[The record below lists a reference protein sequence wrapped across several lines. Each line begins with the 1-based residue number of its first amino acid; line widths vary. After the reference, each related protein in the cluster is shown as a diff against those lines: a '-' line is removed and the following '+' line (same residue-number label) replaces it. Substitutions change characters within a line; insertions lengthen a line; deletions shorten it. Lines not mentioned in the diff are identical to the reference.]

1 MDFSG
6 TIPHLFLFKTEEKQ
20 GRVPRVVAHSV
31 KTETVWEQCGNG
43 HRGTVT
49 VHTIDLVFFIHPD

>member
-6 TIPHLFLFKTEEKQ
+6 TIPHLFLFQTEEKQ
-20 GRVPRVVAHSV
+20 GRVPRVVAHLV
-31 KTETVWEQCGNG
+31 KTVWEQCGDG

-49 VHTIDLVFFIHPD
+49 VHTINLVFFIHPD